1 MKELRARNESVMAS
15 QITADECIDTEEY
28 LCTYGTLAMSD
39 QRILSGVGNPDEEA
53 AEDKVEWKIVEYV
66 IQPPTRSEV
75 VQALEMLQTR
85 TYYYA
90 ENGDEVRGMV
100 NTFFKA

>member
-1 MKELRARNESVMAS
+1 M
-15 QITADECIDTEEY
+15 
-28 LCTYGTLAMSD
+28 
-39 QRILSGVGNPDEEA
+39 
-53 AEDKVEWKIVEYV
+53 EWKIVEYV

-90 ENGDEVRGMV
+90 ENGDEVRGKV